1 MRCFMTLITR
11 IVKWIKKLFTK
22 KQPLSCGGNR
32 DVARHWHL
40 RVRLVDYS
48 DYSYRCP
55 ICGSTEIYLISK
67 QNISPMVKDVAYV
80 ICGKCFYFV
89 SARSDTLAC
98 KKWLN
103 HK

>member
-1 MRCFMTLITR
+1 MTFFTR
-11 IVKWIKKLFTK
+11 SVKWIKKLFTS

-32 DVARHWHL
+32 DVARRWHL
-40 RVRLVDYS
+40 RFRLVNYS

-55 ICGSTEIYLISK
+55 ICGSTEIYLIPRL
-67 QNISPMVKDVAYV
+67 NPSPLVDDNSYV

-98 KKWLN
+98 TKWLN